1 MIGSRL
7 FFQRVATVICAT
19 WCLVGR
25 ESAGAVLLM
34 PADSQPLQFAR
45 DEIERAVKDSGSK
58 TPDVC
63 LAIIH
68 WQAYAETYAAR
79 YQQRVLYNRV
89 GWVDRTALIENVRAD
104 VEITRHWK
112 PGSRPGDRPKNPAN
126 PKAD

>member
-1 MIGSRL
+1 
-7 FFQRVATVICAT
+7 
-19 WCLVGR
+19 
-25 ESAGAVLLM
+25 M

-58 TPDVC
+58 TSDVC